1 MSASQ
6 ALPASPLIRIPP
18 GRHVEGSHRAMFF
31 RPASSLDTQ
40 FATPAPPPR
49 PSLQRQHSGVP
60 PQTPAMAAQFINQN
74 NPGGYPRYL
83 SAAQR
88 EASFE
93 RLLEGAGL
101 KRGDPIPAP
110 VEGEACYRNLA
121 GGETRCRVTRGGLSE
136 REARHDAARRQRE
149 RRRAALE
156 AIIWAPAPA
165 VEEHVSR
172 RGALA
177 AAREAGVAPPPPPAL
192 RRAYTG
198 GRKSR
203 KKKHRR
209 KKRRRT
215 RRKRKRHRRSRRCK
229 RRRCCRTRRRRRH

>member
-1 MSASQ
+1 MSIT
-6 ALPASPLIRIPP
+6 PAST
-18 GRHVEGSHRAMFF
+18 
-31 RPASSLDTQ
+31 ASSTISNSPVASLGTQ
-40 FATPAPPPR
+40 FATPPPPPR
-49 PSLQRQHSGVP
+49 PSPQRQHSGVP
-60 PQTPAMAAQFINQN
+60 PQTPAMAAHFISEN
-74 NPGGYPRYL
+74 NPAGYRRYL
-83 SAAQR
+83 NAAQR

-136 REARHDAARRQRE
+136 REARRDAARRQRE

-165 VEEHVSR
+165 VDDPVSR

-177 AAREAGVAPPPPPAL
+177 AASAAGVAPPPPPAL

-203 KKKHRR
+203 R
-209 KKRRRT
+209 
-215 RRKRKRHRRSRRCK
+215 RRKRRKTRGRRKRRRRSRRRK
-229 RRRCCRTRRRRRH
+229 RRKRPRTRRRRRH

>member
-1 MSASQ
+1 MSTSQ
-6 ALPASPLIRIPP
+6 ESAASPLIRIPA
-18 GRHVEGSHRAMFF
+18 GRRVEGSHRAMFF

-60 PQTPAMAAQFINQN
+60 PQTPAMAAQFISQN
-74 NPGGYPRYL
+74 NPGGHRRYL
-83 SAAQR
+83 NAAQR

-136 REARHDAARRQRE
+136 REARRDAARRQRE
-149 RRRAALE
+149 RRRTELGDFLLHRL
-156 AIIWAPAPA
+156 AIPTPA
-165 VEEHVSR
+165 VEDPVSR

-177 AAREAGVAPPPPPAL
+177 AASAAGVAPPPPPAL

-203 KKKHRR
+203 R
-209 KKRRRT
+209 
-215 RRKRKRHRRSRRCK
+215 RRKRRKTRGRRKRRRRSRRRK
-229 RRRCCRTRRRRRH
+229 RRKRPRTRRRRRH

>member
-31 RPASSLDTQ
+31 RPASSLATQ
-40 FATPAPPPR
+40 FTTDAPPPR
-49 PSLQRQHSGVP
+49 PSLQREHSGVP
-60 PQTPAMAAQFINQN
+60 AQTPAMATQFISQN
-74 NPGGYPRYL
+74 NPAGLRHYVTD
-83 SAAQR
+83 AQR
-88 EASFE
+88 EASIDN
-93 RLLEGAGL
+93 LLEGAGL

-136 REARHDAARRQRE
+136 REARRDATRRQRE

-156 AIIWAPAPA
+156 AIIWAPVP
-165 VEEHVSR
+165 EGEDPVSR

-177 AAREAGVAPPPPPAL
+177 AAREAGASLPPPPAL

-203 KKKHRR
+203 KKKHLR

-215 RRKRKRHRRSRRCK
+215 RRRRTRGRRRKRRK
-229 RRRCCRTRRRRRH
+229 TRRRRTRRRH

>member
-1 MSASQ
+1 MSTSQ
-6 ALPASPLIRIPP
+6 ASAASPLIRVPA

-40 FATPAPPPR
+40 FATPAPPAR
-49 PSLQRQHSGVP
+49 PSLQREHSGVP
-60 PQTPAMAAQFINQN
+60 PQTPAMAAQFISQN
-74 NPGGYPRYL
+74 NPGRYPRYL

-136 REARHDAARRQRE
+136 REARHDAGRRQRE

-156 AIIWAPAPA
+156 AIIWAPTPA
-165 VEEHVSR
+165 VEDPVSR

-177 AAREAGVAPPPPPAL
+177 AASAAGVAPPPPPAL

-209 KKRRRT
+209 KKRRKTRR
-215 RRKRKRHRRSRRCK
+215 RRKRLRHSRR
-229 RRRCCRTRRRRRH
+229 RRRRRRRRTRRRRRH

>member
-1 MSASQ
+1 MSTSQ
-6 ALPASPLIRIPP
+6 ASAASPLIRVPA

-40 FATPAPPPR
+40 FAAPAPPAR
-49 PSLQRQHSGVP
+49 PSLQREHSGVP
-60 PQTPAMAAQFINQN
+60 PQTPAMAAQFISQN
-74 NPGGYPRYL
+74 NPGRYPRYL

-110 VEGEACYRNLA
+110 VEGVACYRNLA

-136 REARHDAARRQRE
+136 REARHDAGRRQRE

-156 AIIWAPAPA
+156 AIIWAPTPA
-165 VEEHVSR
+165 VEDPVSR

-177 AAREAGVAPPPPPAL
+177 AASAAGVAPPPPPAL

-203 KKKHRR
+203 KRRKRRKTRGRRKRCRRSRRR
-209 KKRRRT
+209 KKR
-215 RRKRKRHRRSRRCK
+215 K
-229 RRRCCRTRRRRRH
+229 RRRTRRRRRH